1 MYMDQG
7 QNSSFCRGKS
17 VYCEKKEMCV
27 VFWKEKFIYVLFKN
41 NFLGLRRM
49 RIRSLY
55 ITVWVLHQ
63 VKK

>member
-1 MYMDQG
+1 MYVDQG
-7 QNSSFCRGKS
+7 QNSSFCRGS
-17 VYCEKKEMCV
+17 LYIVRKKKMCV
-27 VFWKEKFIYVLFKN
+27 VFWKEKFIYVFFKN